1 VSLFKTQRLIITPL
15 SRSFADSSKFLQQI
29 PQVLTTEVTKTLPIS
44 WQQVEDEMKGR
55 QWLNDRLSEGIVCSI
70 TNSSNER
77 LIGFLFLYEQ
87 ELISARLTQAS
98 EPFLE
103 VRIGYLLAE
112 QHWGKGL
119 ASELIAG
126 LISYYKE
133 RGNVS
138 CLVGGVELSN
148 IGSIKVLTKN
158 GFELKDTNGDTGFF
172 QLDFTGHSKV
182 E

>member
-1 VSLFKTQRLIITPL
+1 M
-15 SRSFADSSKFLQQI
+15 
-29 PQVLTTEVTKTLPIS
+29 TLPLS
-44 WQQVEDEMKGR
+44 WQQVEDEIKGR
-55 QWLNDRLSEGIVCSI
+55 QWLNDRLSEGTVCSI
-70 TNSSNER
+70 TNLSNER

-87 ELISARLTQAS
+87 ELNSAQLTQAS
-98 EPFLE
+98 ESFLE
-103 VRIGYLLAE
+103 VRIGYLLAK
-112 QHWGKGL
+112 QYWGKGL

-138 CLVGGVELSN
+138 RLVGGVELSN

-158 GFELKDTNGDTGFF
+158 DFELKETNGETAFY
-172 QLDFTGHSKV
+172 QMDFTGHSRA